1 MELDRHKPLEFEIIS
16 GDDIL
21 IKKSIE
27 NYNKAY
33 NTDFE
38 IVKFIY
44 DEVVFARI
52 KVTKYKVSDIFA
64 LGYQFGS
71 TSQHFREKGEIDW

>member
-1 MELDRHKPLEFEIIS
+1 MELDKPLEFEIIT

-27 NYNKAY
+27 NYNKTY
-33 NTDFE
+33 KTDFE

-44 DEVVFARI
+44 DEVVFARL
-52 KVTKYKVSDIFA
+52 KVTKYKISDIFA

-71 TSQHFREKGEIDW
+71 TAQHFRQKGEIDW

>member
-1 MELDRHKPLEFEIIS
+1 MELDKPLEFEIIT

-27 NYNKAY
+27 NYNKTY
-33 NTDFE
+33 KTDFE

-52 KVTKYKVSDIFA
+52 KVTKYKMSDIFA

-71 TSQHFREKGEIDW
+71 TSQHFRQKGEIDW

>member
-1 MELDRHKPLEFEIIS
+1 MELDRPMEFDIAS

-21 IKKSIE
+21 IRKSVE
-27 NYNKAY
+27 NYNKTY
-33 NTDFE
+33 KTDFE

-52 KVTKYKVSDIFA
+52 KVTKCKISDIFA

-71 TSQHFREKGEIDW
+71 TAQHFRQKGEIDW

>member
-1 MELDRHKPLEFEIIS
+1 MELDKPLEFEIIT
-16 GDDIL
+16 GDDVL

-27 NYNKAY
+27 NYNKTY
-33 NTDFE
+33 KTDFE

-52 KVTKYKVSDIFA
+52 KVTKYKMSDIFA

-71 TSQHFREKGEIDW
+71 TSQHFRQKGEIDW